1 MRATVGFVSAT
12 VGNRAVEG
20 SPVDALVAQVL
31 RARALPKPAERR
43 AIRER
48 VGLPTSAIAG
58 AVGVTR
64 QAVCNWE
71 KGIRSPTG
79 VRLERYLRVLQQLRD
94 LEVA

>member
-1 MRATVGFVSAT
+1 MRATVVFMSAT
-12 VGNRAVEG
+12 VGNRANQG
-20 SPVDALVAQVL
+20 TSVDALVAQVL

-48 VGLPTSAIAG
+48 AGLPTSAIAG

-71 KGIRSPTG
+71 KGIRNPTG
-79 VRLERYLRVLQQLRD
+79 VRLDLYLRVLQQLRD